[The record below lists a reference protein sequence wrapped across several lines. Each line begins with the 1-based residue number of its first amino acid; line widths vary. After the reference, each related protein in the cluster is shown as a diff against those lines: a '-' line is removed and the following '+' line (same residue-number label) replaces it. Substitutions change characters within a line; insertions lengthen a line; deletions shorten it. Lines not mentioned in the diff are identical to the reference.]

1 MIRICLLLAFAFGFA
16 GCSRHDHDHGHDHHG
31 HAHTAPHGGTL
42 VEIGEHQFNV
52 ELIFDATSGKLTAW
66 LLDAHAEHFVR
77 SAAPQLEI
85 VTRTAGEAR
94 TLALLPVANS
104 ATGET
109 VGDTSQFEA
118 TADWLRGLPAL
129 AGEFRQLN
137 FRGAVFSN
145 VVFSVAAGVPE
156 PTASHNHAH

>member
-52 ELIFDATSGKLTAW
+52 ELVLDAQAGKLTVW

-85 VTRTAGEAR
+85 VTRVAGEAR

-104 ATGET
+104 ATGESA
-109 VGDTSQFEA
+109 GDTAQFEA

-156 PTASHNHAH
+156 ATAAHNHAH